1 MERIRYRSGFFP
13 LWIFQRLFMHHPFAA
28 AFEID
33 YTILRDITLTF
44 SYIYIYQICRLS
56 WRREVCQN
64 RKVSEEIYIYIQ
76 KKKKKRNSLNRVWK
90 KYWNTY
96 WIFKVNITLFKIIR
110 SFRSRIPKPFILSP
124 LFNFFFLDSETRRN
138 IFHQFYFY
146 SLRVK
151 INFSNSGRKQKRK
164 GKGREGKSYKNWH
177 G

>member
-44 SYIYIYQICRLS
+44 SYIYIYISNMQVILETRS
-56 WRREVCQN
+56 VPKSQGFGGN
-64 RKVSEEIYIYIQ
+64 IYIQ